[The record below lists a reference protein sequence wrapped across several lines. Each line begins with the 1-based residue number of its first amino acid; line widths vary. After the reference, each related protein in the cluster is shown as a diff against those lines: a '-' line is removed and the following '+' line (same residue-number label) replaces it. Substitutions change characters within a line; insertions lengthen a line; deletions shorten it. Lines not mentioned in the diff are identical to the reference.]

1 MHARAPEALTQGYD
15 ILKIHEIWHF
25 PQTSTSLFA
34 QYINTFLKL
43 KQEADGW
50 PTPVGTDEAKS
61 QEYIAQYLEHEGVQ
75 LQYHAIEKNPAKRAL
90 AKLMLS

>member
-1 MHARAPEALTQGYD
+1 MTYSKSTRFGISPR
-15 ILKIHEIWHF
+15 
-25 PQTSTSLFA
+25 TSTSLFV

-50 PTPVGTDEAKS
+50 PTLVGTDEAKR